1 MKIIGERCNGMFLDI
16 REAIQKKDPKA
27 LIEWTKIQEEKGAD
41 WIDLNAGPAC
51 ANEEERVEAMK
62 WMVSVVKE
70 VTKLPLALDSTNYD
84 AIEEGLKL
92 IDDEKQRRDSLI
104 NSVPAEQEKMDRV
117 FAMAAEYGC
126 KVVCL
131 TMTEKGVPQEADS
144 RVALAMELI
153 ANADAYGVSSDDLYI
168 DPLILPC
175 NVAQF
180 HCPEVL
186 KALAQIKTLADP
198 APNTVLGL
206 SNVSQKSPD
215 RSLLN
220 RTYMAM
226 GSAVGLDSVIAD
238 PCDEELMKVAASTEV
253 LLNQKIYA
261 DSYVKVFCEK
271 NL

>member
-1 MKIIGERCNGMFLDI
+1 MKIIGERCNGMFLDV
-16 REAIQKKDPKA
+16 RESIQNRDPKA
-27 LIEWTKIQEEKGAD
+27 IQMWAKKQEEMGAD
-41 WIDLNAGPAC
+41 WIDLNVGPAC
-51 ANEEERVEAMK
+51 ANEEERIAAMK
-62 WMVSVVKE
+62 WMVEVVQE

-92 IDDEKQRRDSLI
+92 CKDKTNALI
-104 NSVPAEQEKMDRV
+104 NSVPAEQDKMDRV
-117 FAMAAEYGC
+117 FPMAAEYGA

-131 TMTEKGVPQEADS
+131 TMDAKGVPQEADS
-144 RVALAMELI
+144 RVALAMELV
-153 ANADAYGVSSDDLYI
+153 ANADAYGVPSDDLYI

-186 KALAQIKTLADP
+186 KALAQIKTLAEP

-220 RTYMAM
+220 RTYLAM
-226 GSAVGLDSVIAD
+226 GASCGLDAVIAD
-238 PCDEELMKVAASTEV
+238 PCDDALMEVAASTEV
-253 LLNQKIYA
+253 LLNKKIYA
-261 DSYVKVFCEK
+261 DSYVKVYREK

>member
-16 REAIQKKDPKA
+16 REGIQKRDPQP
-27 LIEWTKIQEEKGAD
+27 LIDWAKKQEEMGSD

-51 ANEEERVEAMK
+51 ANEEERIEAMK
-62 WMVSVVKE
+62 WMVEVVQP

-92 IDDEKQRRDSLI
+92 IDPDKREDALI
-104 NSVPAEQEKMDRV
+104 NSVPCEQEKMDRV
-117 FAMAAEYGC
+117 FQMAADYGC

-131 TMTEKGVPQEADS
+131 TMDAKGVPQEAES
-144 RVALAMELI
+144 RVAMAMELI
-153 ANADAYGVSSDDLYI
+153 ANADAYGVEPDRLYI

-186 KALAQIKTLADP
+186 KALAQIKTLAEP

-220 RTYMAM
+220 RTYLAM
-226 GSAVGLDSVIAD
+226 GASCGLDAVIAD
-238 PCDEELMKVAASTEV
+238 PCDDALMEVAASTEV
-253 LLNQKIYA
+253 LLNLKIYA
-261 DSYVKVFCEK
+261 DSYVKVYREK